1 MIARIVELSLIQRV
15 MVCILGFLLFFG
27 GLYAFHTLDIVAYP
41 DPSAPM
47 VELITQQ
54 PGWSAE
60 EVERQITVP
69 IEVALNGMPGLTDI
83 RSLSIFGLSDIK
95 IYFDFDSEIFRDRQE
110 VLNRLTSVPLPPGA
124 APSLSPWWA
133 IAEIYRYEL
142 TGAGETTLTDLK
154 TTQDWQVR
162 REFRRIP
169 GIIDVTTFGGTTK
182 EYHVDIDPGRLISYG
197 VNLSQVMSA
206 LTNSNANVGGS
217 YLTIGPQNYNIRGLG
232 LINGIADIEN
242 VMVAEKN
249 GTPIFIRTL
258 GTVAV
263 GSRVR
268 LGKVG
273 IDDRDDVVEG
283 VVLLQRGY
291 KALNVLEKVRGKVED
306 LNTGKLP
313 VGVKIKTFYD
323 RTALIHTTVETVTD
337 ILISG
342 MVLVFIILFVFLGH
356 LRAALI
362 VALTIPLSLLFTFSM
377 MVLIGQS
384 ANLISL
390 GSIDFGIIVDATLIM
405 VESIF
410 FHLAHGKTHGLTV
423 HQRIVRAARQV
434 GRPISYSTAIIVVA
448 FIPLF
453 TMTGVPGKI
462 FAPMSIT
469 YGFALVGALLMA
481 FTLAPVLC
489 SFFLRGTISEDDT
502 AIVRGVRRFYH
513 GILEWALDHRV
524 AVVGACFGLLALTFG
539 VLRSIGGEFMPAL
552 EEGNLW
558 VRATMPVDISFDQ
571 AAKLTS
577 EIRRMFR
584 ESPEVTT
591 VVSQLGRPD
600 DGTDP
605 TSFSNA
611 EFLANL
617 KPEKEWRS
625 RLTKDKLI
633 EEIEGKLKDIP
644 GVIFNFS
651 QVIQDNVEEAMSG
664 VKGENSI
671 KLFGPDLKTMEST
684 ATEIERVMQ
693 QIKGVKD
700 LGIFHLVG
708 QPNLLIQVDRE
719 ASARYG
725 LQVADVNAVVQA
737 AVGGQAVT
745 QVYEGER
752 LFDLVVRFLPE
763 FRQDVDAIGN
773 ILVSTP
779 DGARIPL
786 KQVASITTQTGAF
799 IIYRENNERYIP
811 IKFSVRDRDLQSTV
825 EEAQARL
832 AKEVHLPDRYHMEW
846 AGQYEQLKGEQK
858 RLAMVVPISLVIILF
873 LLYSAFDSIKNALL
887 VLSTVPFALLGGA
900 VSLAATHTNFSIS
913 AAVGVIS
920 TLGVAILGGVLLI
933 SRIEDFRLTGLT
945 LREAVRK
952 GADVQMRPILMATLG
967 AAIGLLPAA
976 LATGI
981 GSQAQKPLALVVVG
995 GMLTA
1000 AVLILVVLPV
1010 LYEIVHHRSANNGG
1024 EKEDDRAATTSL
1036 PVGDRPGDA
1045 DVGTGSDPAG

>member
-1 MIARIVELSLIQRV
+1 MIARLVEISLVQR
-15 MVCILGFLLFFG
+15 ILLCALGLALLFG
-27 GLYAFHTLDIVAYP
+27 GLYSFHLLDIIAYP
-41 DPSAPM
+41 DPSPPM
-47 VELITQQ
+47 VELITQN

-60 EVERQITVP
+60 EIERQITIP
-69 IEVALNGMPGLTDI
+69 MEVALTGMPGLTDI

-95 IYFDFDSEIFRDRQE
+95 VYFDFGTDIFRDRQE
-110 VLNRLTSVPLPPGA
+110 VLNRVASVEFPPGVQPA
-124 APSLSPWWA
+124 LSPWWA

-142 TGAGETTLTDLK
+142 TGEPGVSLTELK
-154 TTQDWQVR
+154 TVQDWEVR
-162 REFRRIP
+162 RAFRRIP
-169 GIIDVTTFGGTTK
+169 GVIDVTAFGGTTK

-197 VNLSQVMSA
+197 VNLSQAMTS
-206 LTNSNANVGGS
+206 LQNSNANVGGN
-217 YLTIGPQNYNIRGLG
+217 YLALGAQNYNVRGVG
-232 LINGIADIEN
+232 LINGIEDIEN
-242 VMVAEKN
+242 VMVAQKD
-249 GTPIFIRTL
+249 GTPIYVKTL
-258 GTVAV
+258 GNVNV
-263 GSRVR
+263 GSRIR

-291 KALNVLEKVRGKVED
+291 KAMPVLDKVREKVDE
-306 LNTGKLP
+306 LNTWKLP
-313 VGVKIKTFYD
+313 SGIKIRTFYD
-323 RTALIHTTVETVTD
+323 RTSLINTTVETVTD
-337 ILISG
+337 ILLSG
-342 MVLVFIILFVFLGH
+342 MVLVFVLLYVFLGNF
-356 LRAALI
+356 RAAGI
-362 VALTIPLSLLFTFSM
+362 VALTIPLSLLFTFAM

-390 GSIDFGIIVDATLIM
+390 GAIDFGIIVDATLIM

-410 FHLAHGKTHGLTV
+410 FHLAHAKTPGLTV
-423 HQRIVRAARQV
+423 HQQIVRAARQV
-434 GRPISYSTAIIVVA
+434 GQPIFYSTAIIVVA

-469 YGFALVGALLMA
+469 YGFALLGALLMA

-489 SFFLRGTISEDDT
+489 SFLLTGPISEDDT
-502 AIVRGVRRFYH
+502 FLVKPLRKMYQRT
-513 GILEWALDHRV
+513 LDWALDHRQVVV
-524 AVVGACFGLLALTFG
+524 ALAAALLMVALVALQF
-539 VLRSIGGEFMPAL
+539 LGGEFMPAL

-571 AAKLTS
+571 AARLATD
-577 EIRRMFR
+577 IRGMFR
-584 ESPEVTT
+584 QSPEVTT

-605 TSFSNA
+605 TSFFNA

-617 KPEKEWRS
+617 KPQAEWRRGVS
-625 RLTKDKLI
+625 KDDLVAEI
-633 EEIEGKLKDIP
+633 EERLKTIP

-671 KLFGPDLKTMEST
+671 KLFGADLKTMET
-684 ATEIERVMQ
+684 LAGQIEKQMH
-693 QIKGVKD
+693 QIHGVKD
-700 LGIFHLVG
+700 LGIFRLLG
-708 QPNLLIQVDRE
+708 QPNLLIKVDRQ

-725 LQVADVNAVVQA
+725 LQVSDVNAVVQA
-737 AVGGQAVT
+737 AIGGQAVT

-763 FRQDVDAIGN
+763 YRQDVEAISN

-786 KQVASITTQTGAF
+786 KQLATIATQTGAF

-811 IKFSVRDRDLQSTV
+811 IKFSVRDRDLESTV
-825 EEAQARL
+825 EEAQALL
-832 AKEVHLPDRYHMEW
+832 AKTITLPERYRMEW
-846 AGQYEQLKGEQK
+846 AGQYDQLKDEQK
-858 RLAMVVPISLVIILF
+858 RLAKIVPVSLLLILF
-873 LLYSAFDSIKNALL
+873 LLYITFDSLKNALL
-887 VLSTVPFALLGGA
+887 VLSAVPFALIGGVIA
-900 VSLAATHTNFSIS
+900 LVATHTNFSIS
-913 AAVGVIS
+913 AAVGIIS

-933 SRIEDFRLTGLT
+933 SRIEDGRQAGLN
-945 LREAVRK
+945 LREAIMQ
-952 GADVQMRPILMATLG
+952 AAAVQMRPILMATVG

-981 GSQAQKPLALVVVG
+981 GSQAQKPLARVVVG

-1000 AVLILVVLPV
+1000 AFLILVVLPV
-1010 LYEIVHHRSANNGG
+1010 LYELVHRRT
-1024 EKEDDRAATTSL
+1024 DRE
-1036 PVGDRPGDA
+1036 
-1045 DVGTGSDPAG
+1045 

>member
-1 MIARIVELSLIQRV
+1 MIARLVEISLVQR
-15 MVCILGFLLFFG
+15 MLLCAMGFALFFG
-27 GLYAFHTLDIVAYP
+27 GLYAFHLLDIIAYP
-41 DPSAPM
+41 DPSPPM
-47 VELITQQ
+47 VELITQN

-60 EVERQITVP
+60 EMERQITIP
-69 IEVALNGMPGLTDI
+69 IEVALTGMPGLTDI
-83 RSLSIFGLSDIK
+83 RSLSIFGLVDIK
-95 IYFDFDSEIFRDRQE
+95 IYFDFDTDIFRDRQE
-110 VLNRLTSVPLPPGA
+110 VLNRLASVELPAGVKA
-124 APSLSPWWA
+124 ELSPWWA

-142 TGAGETTLTDLK
+142 TGEPGVSLTDLK
-154 TTQDWQVR
+154 TIQDWQVR
-162 REFRRIP
+162 RSFRRIP
-169 GIIDVTTFGGTTK
+169 GVIDVTAFGGTTK
-182 EYHVDIDPGRLISYG
+182 EYHVDIDPGKLISYG
-197 VNLSQVMSA
+197 VSLNQVMTA
-206 LTNSNANVGGS
+206 LQNSNANVGGN
-217 YLTIGPQNYNIRGLG
+217 YLTLGAQNYNVRGLG
-232 LINGIADIEN
+232 LIDSIQDIEN
-242 VMVAEKN
+242 VMVAQKE
-249 GTPIFIRTL
+249 GTPIFVKTL
-258 GTVAV
+258 GQVKV
-263 GSRVR
+263 GNRVR

-291 KALNVLEKVRGKVED
+291 KALPVLDQVRSKVEE
-306 LNTGKLP
+306 LNRWILP
-313 VGVKIKTFYD
+313 PGVKVKTFYD

-342 MVLVFIILFVFLGH
+342 MVLVFILLYVFLGNF
-356 LRAALI
+356 RAAGI
-362 VALTIPLSLLFTFSM
+362 VALTIPLSLLFTFTM
-377 MVLIGQS
+377 MVVIGQS

-410 FHLAHGKTHGLTV
+410 LHLSHAKTPGLTV
-423 HQRIVRAARQV
+423 HQQIVRAARQV
-434 GRPISYSTAIIVVA
+434 GRPIFYSTAIIVVA

-489 SFFLRGTISEDDT
+489 SLLLTGPIKEEDTFVVRPLR
-502 AIVRGVRRFYH
+502 RLYH
-513 GILEWALDHRV
+513 RTLEWALDHRT
-524 AVVGACFGLLALTFG
+524 AVVMFAVLLLVVTLGALQFM
-539 VLRSIGGEFMPAL
+539 GGEFMPAL

-571 AAKLTS
+571 AARLTTD
-577 EIRRMFR
+577 IRAMFR
-584 ESPEVTT
+584 ESPEVLTI
-591 VVSQLGRPD
+591 VSQLGRPD

-605 TSFSNA
+605 TSFFNG

-617 KPEKEWRS
+617 KPHAEWRKG
-625 RLTKDKLI
+625 LTKEALI
-633 EEIEGKLKDIP
+633 EEIEERLRTIP

-671 KLFGPDLKTMEST
+671 KLFGTDLKVMEAT
-684 ATEIERVMQ
+684 ALDIEKEMSR
-693 QIKGVKD
+693 IRGVKD
-700 LGIFHLVG
+700 LGVFRLVG
-708 QPNLLIQVDRE
+708 QPNLLIQIDRE

-725 LQVADVNAVVQA
+725 LQVTDVNAVVQA

-752 LFDLVVRFLPE
+752 LFDLVIRFLPE
-763 FRQDVDAIGN
+763 YRQDVEAISN
-773 ILVSTP
+773 ILVSTA

-786 KQVASITTQTGAF
+786 KQLATITTQTGAF

-811 IKFSVRDRDLQSTV
+811 IKFSVRDRDLESTV
-825 EEAQARL
+825 EEAQAIL
-832 AKEVHLPDRYHMEW
+832 AKNIKLPERYRIEW
-846 AGQYEQLKGEQK
+846 AGQYDQLKDEQK
-858 RLAMVVPISLVIILF
+858 RLAMIVPISLIMILF
-873 LLYSAFDSIKNALL
+873 LLYSTFNSLKNALL
-887 VLSTVPFALLGGA
+887 VLSAVPFALIGGIIA
-900 VSLAATHTNFSIS
+900 LVATQTNFSIS

-933 SRIEDFRLTGLT
+933 TRIEDFRLAGLNI
-945 LREAVRK
+945 REAVVRA
-952 GADVQMRPILMATLG
+952 ADVQMRPILMATLG

-981 GSQAQKPLALVVVG
+981 GSQAQKPLARVVVG

-1000 AVLILVVLPV
+1000 AFLILVVLPV
-1010 LYEIVHHRSANNGG
+1010 LYEVVHRQPTKTN
-1024 EKEDDRAATTSL
+1024 E
-1036 PVGDRPGDA
+1036 
-1045 DVGTGSDPAG
+1045 

>member
-1 MIARIVELSLIQRV
+1 M
-15 MVCILGFLLFFG
+15 
-27 GLYAFHTLDIVAYP
+27 
-41 DPSAPM
+41 
-47 VELITQQ
+47 
-54 PGWSAE
+54 
-60 EVERQITVP
+60 
-69 IEVALNGMPGLTDI
+69 
-83 RSLSIFGLSDIK
+83 
-95 IYFDFDSEIFRDRQE
+95 
-110 VLNRLTSVPLPPGA
+110 
-124 APSLSPWWA
+124 
-133 IAEIYRYEL
+133 
-142 TGAGETTLTDLK
+142 
-154 TTQDWQVR
+154 DWQLR

-169 GIIDVTTFGGTTK
+169 GVIDVTAFGGTTK

-206 LTNSNANVGGS
+206 LTNSNANVGGN
-217 YLTIGPQNYNIRGLG
+217 YLTLGAQNYNIRGLG
-232 LINGIADIEN
+232 LITGIADIEN
-242 VMVAEKN
+242 VMVAEKG
-249 GTPIFIRTL
+249 GTPIFVKTL

-263 GSRVR
+263 GPRVR

-283 VVLLQRGY
+283 VILLQRGY
-291 KALNVLEKVRGKVED
+291 KALNVLEKVRDKVED
-306 LNTGKLP
+306 LNSEKLP
-313 VGVKIKTFYD
+313 AGVKIKTFYD

-337 ILISG
+337 ILITG
-342 MVLVFIILFVFLGH
+342 MILVFIILFVFLGH

-362 VALTIPLSLLFTFSM
+362 VALTIPIALLFTFSM
-377 MVLIGQS
+377 MVFIGQS

-390 GSIDFGIIVDATLIM
+390 GAIDFGIIVDSTLIM

-410 FHLAHGKTHGLTV
+410 FHLAHAKKATGLTV
-423 HQRIVRAARQV
+423 NQQIVRAARQV
-434 GRPISYSTAIIVVA
+434 GQPIFYSTAIIVVA

-462 FAPMSIT
+462 FSTMSIT

-481 FTLAPVLC
+481 CTLAPVLC
-489 SFFLRGTISEDDT
+489 SFLLRGTIREDDT
-502 AIVRGVRRFYH
+502 AIVGGIRRLYNDV
-513 GILEWALDHRV
+513 LDWALDHR
-524 AVVGACFGLLALTFG
+524 AVVVSTCVGLLAVTF
-539 VLRSIGGEFMPAL
+539 LALKSIGGEFMPAL

-571 AAKLTS
+571 AARLTS
-577 EIRRMFR
+577 ELRQMFR

-605 TSFSNA
+605 TSFFNA

-617 KPEKEWRS
+617 KPQKKWRPGLS
-625 RLTKDKLI
+625 KDGLI
-633 EEIEGKLKDIP
+633 EEINGRLKDIP

-671 KLFGPDLKTMEST
+671 KLFGTDLKIME
-684 ATEIERVMQ
+684 AKAAEVERVMQ
-693 QIKGVKD
+693 QIQGVKD
-700 LGIFHLVG
+700 LGIFRLMG

-725 LQVADVNAVVQA
+725 LQVSDVNTVVQA
-737 AVGGQAVT
+737 AIGGQAVT

-763 FRQDVDAIGN
+763 FRQDVEAIGN

-779 DGARIPL
+779 GGARIPL
-786 KQVASITTQTGAF
+786 KQEASITRQTGAF

-811 IKFSVRDRDLQSTV
+811 IKFSVRDRDLKSTV

-832 AKEVHLPDRYHMEW
+832 AKEVKLPDRYRMEW

-858 RLAMVVPISLVIILF
+858 RMAVVGPISLVIILF
-873 LLYSAFDSIKNALL
+873 LLYSAFGSIKNALL
-887 VLSTVPFALLGGA
+887 VLSTVPFALVGGA
-900 VSLAATHTNFSIS
+900 VSLAITHTNFSIS

-933 SRIEDFRLTGLT
+933 SRIEDFRRTGVT

-952 GADVQMRPILMATLG
+952 GADVQMRPILMATLC

-1000 AVLILVVLPV
+1000 AILILVVLPV
-1010 LYEIVHHRSANNGG
+1010 LYEIVHHR
-1024 EKEDDRAATTSL
+1024 RASN
-1036 PVGDRPGDA
+1036 GDRPDVA
-1045 DVGTGSDPAG
+1045 DVGDGSQNAG

>member
-1 MIARIVELSLIQRV
+1 MIARLVEISLVQR
-15 MVCILGFLLFFG
+15 ILLCALGLALLFG
-27 GLYAFHTLDIVAYP
+27 GLYSFHLLDIIAYP
-41 DPSAPM
+41 DPSPPM
-47 VELITQQ
+47 VELITQN

-60 EVERQITVP
+60 EIERQITIP
-69 IEVALNGMPGLTDI
+69 MEVALTGMPGLTDI

-95 IYFDFDSEIFRDRQE
+95 VYFDFGTDIFRDRQE
-110 VLNRLTSVPLPPGA
+110 VLNRVASVEFPPGVQPA
-124 APSLSPWWA
+124 LSPWWA

-142 TGAGETTLTDLK
+142 TGEPGVSLTELK
-154 TTQDWQVR
+154 TVQDWEVR
-162 REFRRIP
+162 RAFRRIP
-169 GIIDVTTFGGTTK
+169 GVIDVTAFGGTTK

-197 VNLSQVMSA
+197 VNLSQAMTS
-206 LTNSNANVGGS
+206 LQHSNANVGGN
-217 YLTIGPQNYNIRGLG
+217 YLALGAQNYNVRGVG
-232 LINGIADIEN
+232 LINGIEDIEN
-242 VMVAEKN
+242 VMVAQKD
-249 GTPIFIRTL
+249 GTPIYVKTL
-258 GTVAV
+258 GNVNV
-263 GSRVR
+263 GSRIR

-291 KALNVLEKVRGKVED
+291 KAMPVLDKVREKVDE
-306 LNTGKLP
+306 LNTWKLP
-313 VGVKIKTFYD
+313 SGIKIRTFYD
-323 RTALIHTTVETVTD
+323 RTSLINTTVETVTD
-337 ILISG
+337 ILLSG
-342 MVLVFIILFVFLGH
+342 MVLVFVLLYVFLGNF
-356 LRAALI
+356 RAAGI
-362 VALTIPLSLLFTFSM
+362 VALTIPLSLLFTFAM

-390 GSIDFGIIVDATLIM
+390 GAIDFGIIVDATLIM

-410 FHLAHGKTHGLTV
+410 FHLAHAKTPGLTV
-423 HQRIVRAARQV
+423 HQQIVRAARQV
-434 GRPISYSTAIIVVA
+434 GQPIFYSTAIIVVA

-469 YGFALVGALLMA
+469 YGFALLGALLMA

-489 SFFLRGTISEDDT
+489 SFLLTGPISEDDT
-502 AIVRGVRRFYH
+502 FLVKPLRKMYQRT
-513 GILEWALDHRV
+513 LDWALDHRQVVVVLAAALLMV
-524 AVVGACFGLLALTFG
+524 ALVALQF
-539 VLRSIGGEFMPAL
+539 LGGEFMPAL

-571 AAKLTS
+571 AARLATD
-577 EIRRMFR
+577 IRGMFR
-584 ESPEVTT
+584 QSPEVTT

-605 TSFSNA
+605 TSFFNA

-617 KPEKEWRS
+617 KSQAEWRRGLS
-625 RLTKDKLI
+625 KDDLVAEI
-633 EEIEGKLKDIP
+633 EERLKTIP

-671 KLFGPDLKTMEST
+671 KLFGADLKTMET
-684 ATEIERVMQ
+684 LAGQIEKQMH
-693 QIKGVKD
+693 QIHGVKD
-700 LGIFHLVG
+700 LGIFRLLG
-708 QPNLLIQVDRE
+708 QPNLLIKVDRQ

-725 LQVADVNAVVQA
+725 LQVSDVNAVVQA
-737 AVGGQAVT
+737 AIGGQAVT

-763 FRQDVDAIGN
+763 YRQDVEAISN

-786 KQVASITTQTGAF
+786 KQLATIATQTGAF

-811 IKFSVRDRDLQSTV
+811 IKFSVRDRDLESTV
-825 EEAQARL
+825 EEAQALL
-832 AKEVHLPDRYHMEW
+832 AKTITLPERYRMEW
-846 AGQYEQLKGEQK
+846 AGQYDQLKDEQK
-858 RLAMVVPISLVIILF
+858 RLAKIVPVSLLLILF
-873 LLYSAFDSIKNALL
+873 LLYITFDSLKNALL
-887 VLSTVPFALLGGA
+887 VLSAVPFALIGGVIA
-900 VSLAATHTNFSIS
+900 LVATHTNFSIS
-913 AAVGVIS
+913 AAVGIIS

-933 SRIEDFRLTGLT
+933 SRIEDGRQAGLN
-945 LREAVRK
+945 LREAIMQ
-952 GADVQMRPILMATLG
+952 AAAVQMRPILMATVG

-981 GSQAQKPLALVVVG
+981 GSQAQKPLARVVVG

-1000 AVLILVVLPV
+1000 AFLILVVLPV
-1010 LYEIVHHRSANNGG
+1010 LYELVHRRT
-1024 EKEDDRAATTSL
+1024 DRE
-1036 PVGDRPGDA
+1036 
-1045 DVGTGSDPAG
+1045 

>member
-1 MIARIVELSLIQRV
+1 MIARIVEISLVQRV
-15 MVCILGFLLFFG
+15 LLCALGFSLLFG
-27 GLYAFHTLDIVAYP
+27 GLYAFHLLDIVAYP
-41 DPSAPM
+41 DPSPPM
-47 VELITQQ
+47 VELITQN

-60 EVERQITVP
+60 EMERQITIP

-95 IYFDFDSEIFRDRQE
+95 VYFDFGTDIFRDRQE
-110 VLNRLTSVPLPPGA
+110 VLNRLASVDLPQDVRPE
-124 APSLSPWWA
+124 LSPWWA

-142 TGAGETTLTDLK
+142 TGEPGVSLTELK
-154 TTQDWQVR
+154 TIQDWEVR
-162 REFRRIP
+162 RGFRRVP
-169 GIIDVTTFGGTTK
+169 GVIDVTAFGGTTK
-182 EYHVDIDPGRLISYG
+182 EYHVDIDPGKLISYG
-197 VNLSQVMSA
+197 VSLSQVMTA
-206 LTNSNANVGGS
+206 LQNSNANVGGN
-217 YLTIGPQNYNIRGLG
+217 YLTLGAQNYNVRGLG
-232 LINGIADIEN
+232 LINRIEDIEN
-242 VMVAEKN
+242 VMVAQKD
-249 GTPIFIRTL
+249 GTPIFVKTL
-258 GTVAV
+258 GQVKE
-263 GSRVR
+263 GNRVR

-273 IDDRDDVVEG
+273 IDERDDVVEG
-283 VVLLQRGY
+283 VILLQRGY
-291 KALNVLEKVRGKVED
+291 KALPVLDNVRAK
-306 LNTGKLP
+306 LNEMNEWKLP
-313 VGVKIKTFYD
+313 PGVKIKTFYD

-342 MVLVFIILFVFLGH
+342 MVLVFVLLYVFLGN
-356 LRAALI
+356 LRAAGI

-410 FHLAHGKTHGLTV
+410 FHLAHAKTPGLTV
-423 HQRIVRAARQV
+423 HQQIVRAARQV
-434 GRPISYSTAIIVVA
+434 GQPIFYSTAIIVVA

-469 YGFALVGALLMA
+469 YGFALLGALLMA

-489 SFFLRGTISEDDT
+489 SFLLRGPIKEEDTIVVRPMRKVYH
-502 AIVRGVRRFYH
+502 AILG
-513 GILEWALDHRV
+513 WALNHRRL
-524 AVVGACFGLLALTFG
+524 VVLFAG
-539 VLRSIGGEFMPAL
+539 VLLIVTLMALQFMGGEFMPAL

-571 AAKLTS
+571 AAKLATD
-577 EIRRMFR
+577 IRGMFR
-584 ESPEVTT
+584 ESPEVLT

-605 TSFSNA
+605 TSFFNA

-617 KPEKEWRS
+617 KPQNEWRK
-625 RLTKDKLI
+625 RLSKDQLI
-633 EEIEGKLKDIP
+633 EEIEGRLQNIP

-671 KLFGPDLKTMEST
+671 KLFGTDLKTME
-684 ATEIERVMQ
+684 AKAVEIEREMS
-693 QIKGVKD
+693 QIRGVKD
-700 LGIFHLVG
+700 LGVFRLVG
-708 QPNLLIQVDRE
+708 QPNLLIQIDRE

-725 LQVADVNAVVQA
+725 LQVSDVNAVVQA

-745 QVYEGER
+745 KVYEGER
-752 LFDLVVRFLPE
+752 LFDLVIRFLPE
-763 FRQDVDAIGN
+763 YRQDVEAISN

-786 KQVASITTQTGAF
+786 KQVATITTQTGAF

-811 IKFSVRDRDLQSTV
+811 IKFSVRDRDLESTV
-825 EEAQARL
+825 EEAQSIL
-832 AKEVHLPDRYHMEW
+832 GKKVNLPERYRMEW
-846 AGQYEQLKGEQK
+846 AGQYDQLKDEQK
-858 RLAMVVPISLVIILF
+858 RLAKIVPLSLLLIVF
-873 LLYSAFDSIKNALL
+873 LLYTTFNSMKNALL
-887 VLSTVPFALLGGA
+887 VLSTVPFALIGGIIA
-900 VSLAATHTNFSIS
+900 LVATHTNFSIS

-933 SRIEDFRLTGLT
+933 SRIEDFRQTGLSI
-945 LREAVRK
+945 RESVIKA
-952 GADVQMRPILMATLG
+952 ADVQMRPILMATLG

-981 GSQAQKPLALVVVG
+981 GSQAQQPLARVVVG

-1010 LYEIVHHRSANNGG
+1010 LYEMVHG
-1024 EKEDDRAATTSL
+1024 
-1036 PVGDRPGDA
+1036 RPRND
-1045 DVGTGSDPAG
+1045 

>member
-1 MIARIVELSLIQRV
+1 MITRIVEISLVQRF
-15 MVCILGFLLFFG
+15 MLCALGLAMLVG
-27 GLYAFHTLDIVAYP
+27 GLYAFQLLDIVAYP
-41 DPSAPM
+41 DPSPPM
-47 VELITQQ
+47 VELITQY

-60 EVERQITVP
+60 EIERQITIP
-69 IEVALNGMPGLTDI
+69 IEVALTGIPGLTDV

-95 IYFDFDSEIFRDRQE
+95 IYFDFGTEYFFDRQE
-110 VLNRLTSVPLPPGA
+110 VVNRLAMVTLPQGTQPT
-124 APSLSPWWA
+124 LSPWWA

-142 TGAGETTLTDLK
+142 TGEPGTSLTELK
-154 TTQDWQVR
+154 TIQDWQAR
-162 REFRRIP
+162 REFKRVP
-169 GIIDVTTFGGTTK
+169 GVIDVTTFGGKTK
-182 EYHVDIDPGRLISYG
+182 EYHVDVDPGKLISYG
-197 VNLSQVMSA
+197 VSLSQVITA
-206 LTNSNANVGGS
+206 LSNSNANVGGN
-217 YLTIGPQNYNIRGLG
+217 YLTIGAQSYNIRGLG
-232 LINGIADIEN
+232 LINGLADIEN
-242 VMVAEKN
+242 VMVVEKD
-249 GTPIFIRTL
+249 GTPIYVKTL
-258 GTVAV
+258 ATVAV
-263 GSRVR
+263 DSRVR

-291 KALNVLEKVRGKVED
+291 KALPVLDKVREKVAE
-306 LNTGKLP
+306 LNEWKLP
-313 VGVKIKTFYD
+313 AGIKVKTFYD

-342 MVLVFIILFVFLGH
+342 MILVFVILFLFLGH

-362 VALTIPLSLLFTFSM
+362 VALTIPLSLLFTFTM

-390 GSIDFGIIVDATLIM
+390 GAIDFGIIVDATLIM

-410 FHLAHGKTHGLTV
+410 FHLAHGKTQVLTV
-423 HQRIVRAARQV
+423 HQHIVRAARDV
-434 GRPISYSTAIIVVA
+434 GRPIFYSTAIIVVA

-469 YGFALVGALLMA
+469 YGFALLGALLMA

-489 SFFLRGTISEDDT
+489 SFLLRGSISEADT
-502 AIVRGVRRFYH
+502 TVVRVVRHRYMET
-513 GILEWALDHRV
+513 LKWALDHRATVV
-524 AVVGACFGLLALTFG
+524 AFAAGLLIVTFVALQFM
-539 VLRSIGGEFMPAL
+539 GGEFMPAL

-571 AAKLTS
+571 ADRLTG
-577 EIRRMFR
+577 EIRRLFK
-584 ESPEVTT
+584 ESPEVSTI
-591 VVSQLGRPD
+591 VSQLGRPD

-605 TSFSNA
+605 TSFFNG

-617 KPEKEWRS
+617 KPQSEWRAGLS
-625 RLTKDKLI
+625 KEDLI
-633 EEIEGKLKDIP
+633 EEIEGRLKRIP

-671 KLFGPDLKTMEST
+671 KLFGTDLKTMEGK
-684 ATEIERVMQ
+684 AVEIEAAMRD
-693 QIKGVKD
+693 IHGVKD
-700 LGIFHLVG
+700 LGVFRLVG
-708 QPNLLIQVDRE
+708 QPNLLIHVDRE

-725 LQVADVNAVVQA
+725 LQVSDVNAVVQA
-737 AVGGQAVT
+737 AIGGQAVT
-745 QVYEGER
+745 QVFEGER
-752 LFDLVVRFLPE
+752 LFDLVVRFLPAY
-763 FRQDVDAIGN
+763 RQDVEAISN

-779 DGARIPL
+779 TGARIPL
-786 KQVASITTQTGAF
+786 KQVADITTQTGAF

-825 EEAQARL
+825 EEAQAKL
-832 AKEVHLPDRYHMEW
+832 ASQVRLPDRYRMEW
-846 AGQYEQLKGEQK
+846 AGQYDQLKDEQQ
-858 RLAMVVPISLVIILF
+858 RLAKVVPISLMIILL
-873 LLYSAFDSIKNALL
+873 LLYTTFDSLKNALL
-887 VLSTVPFALLGGA
+887 VLATVPFALVGG
-900 VSLAATHTNFSIS
+900 VLSLVATQTHFSIS

-933 SRIEDFRLTGLT
+933 SRIEEFRRTGLG
-945 LREAVRK
+945 LRQAVLR

-976 LATGI
+976 MATGI
-981 GSQAQKPLALVVVG
+981 GSQAQKPLARVVVG

-1000 AVLILVVLPV
+1000 AFLILVVLPV
-1010 LYEIVHHRSANNGG
+1010 LYEIVHR
-1024 EKEDDRAATTSL
+1024 R
-1036 PVGDRPGDA
+1036 DA
-1045 DVGTGSDPAG
+1045 DDERAQ

>member
-1 MIARIVELSLIQRV
+1 MIARLVEISLVQR
-15 MVCILGFLLFFG
+15 ILLCALGLALLFG
-27 GLYAFHTLDIVAYP
+27 GLYSFHLLDIIAYP
-41 DPSAPM
+41 DPSPPM
-47 VELITQQ
+47 VELITQN

-60 EVERQITVP
+60 EIERQITIP
-69 IEVALNGMPGLTDI
+69 MEVALTGMPGLTDI

-95 IYFDFDSEIFRDRQE
+95 VYFDFGTDIFRDRQE
-110 VLNRLTSVPLPPGA
+110 VLNRVASVEFPPGVQPA
-124 APSLSPWWA
+124 LSPWWA

-142 TGAGETTLTDLK
+142 TGEPGVSLTELK
-154 TTQDWQVR
+154 TVQDWEVR
-162 REFRRIP
+162 RGFRRIP
-169 GIIDVTTFGGTTK
+169 GVIDVTAFGGTTK

-197 VNLSQVMSA
+197 VNLSQAMTS
-206 LTNSNANVGGS
+206 LQHSNANVGGN
-217 YLTIGPQNYNIRGLG
+217 YLALGAQNYNVRGVG
-232 LINGIADIEN
+232 LINGIEDIEN
-242 VMVAEKN
+242 VMVAQKD
-249 GTPIFIRTL
+249 GTPIYVKTL
-258 GTVAV
+258 GNVNV
-263 GSRVR
+263 GSRIR

-291 KALNVLEKVRGKVED
+291 KAMPVLDKVREKVDE
-306 LNTGKLP
+306 LNTWKLP
-313 VGVKIKTFYD
+313 SGIKIRTFYD
-323 RTALIHTTVETVTD
+323 RTSLINTTVETVTD
-337 ILISG
+337 ILLSG
-342 MVLVFIILFVFLGH
+342 MVLVFVLLYVFLGNF
-356 LRAALI
+356 RAAGI
-362 VALTIPLSLLFTFSM
+362 VALTIPLSLLFTFAM

-390 GSIDFGIIVDATLIM
+390 GAIDFGIIVDATLIM

-410 FHLAHGKTHGLTV
+410 FHLAHAKTPGLTV
-423 HQRIVRAARQV
+423 HQQIVRAARQV
-434 GRPISYSTAIIVVA
+434 GQPIFYSTAIIVVA

-469 YGFALVGALLMA
+469 YGFALLGALLMA

-489 SFFLRGTISEDDT
+489 SFLLTGPISEDDT
-502 AIVRGVRRFYH
+502 FLVKPLRKMYQRT
-513 GILEWALDHRV
+513 LDWALDHRQV
-524 AVVGACFGLLALTFG
+524 VVALAVVLLMVALVALQF
-539 VLRSIGGEFMPAL
+539 LGGEFMPAL

-571 AAKLTS
+571 AARLATD
-577 EIRRMFR
+577 IRGMFR
-584 ESPEVTT
+584 QSPEVTT

-605 TSFSNA
+605 TSFFNA

-617 KPEKEWRS
+617 KPQAEWRRGVS
-625 RLTKDKLI
+625 KDDLVAEI
-633 EEIEGKLKDIP
+633 EERLKTIP

-671 KLFGPDLKTMEST
+671 KLFGADLKTMET
-684 ATEIERVMQ
+684 LAGQIEKQMH
-693 QIKGVKD
+693 QIHGVKD
-700 LGIFHLVG
+700 LGIFRLLG
-708 QPNLLIQVDRE
+708 QPNLLIKVDRQ

-725 LQVADVNAVVQA
+725 LQVSDVNAVVQA
-737 AVGGQAVT
+737 AIGGQAVT

-763 FRQDVDAIGN
+763 YRQDVEAISN

-786 KQVASITTQTGAF
+786 KQLATIATQTGAF

-811 IKFSVRDRDLQSTV
+811 IKFSVRDRDLESTV
-825 EEAQARL
+825 EEAQALL
-832 AKEVHLPDRYHMEW
+832 AKTITLPERYRMEW
-846 AGQYEQLKGEQK
+846 AGQYDQLKDEQK
-858 RLAMVVPISLVIILF
+858 RLAKIVPVSLLLILF
-873 LLYSAFDSIKNALL
+873 LLYITFDSLKNALL
-887 VLSTVPFALLGGA
+887 VLSAVPFALIGGVIA
-900 VSLAATHTNFSIS
+900 LVATHTNFSIS
-913 AAVGVIS
+913 AAVGIIS

-933 SRIEDFRLTGLT
+933 SRIEDGRQAGLN
-945 LREAVRK
+945 LREAIMQ
-952 GADVQMRPILMATLG
+952 AAAVQMRPILMATVG

-981 GSQAQKPLALVVVG
+981 GSQAQKPLARVVVG

-1000 AVLILVVLPV
+1000 AFLILVVLPV
-1010 LYEIVHHRSANNGG
+1010 LYELVHRRT
-1024 EKEDDRAATTSL
+1024 DRE
-1036 PVGDRPGDA
+1036 
-1045 DVGTGSDPAG
+1045 

>member
-27 GLYAFHTLDIVAYP
+27 GLYAFHILDVVAYP
-41 DPSAPM
+41 DPSPPM
-47 VELITQQ
+47 IEVITQK

-60 EVERQITVP
+60 EVERQITIP
-69 IEVALNGMPGLTDI
+69 IELALNGMPGLTDV
-83 RSLSIFGLSDIK
+83 RSISIFGLSDIK
-95 IYFDFDSEIFRDRQE
+95 VYFDFGTEIFRDRQE
-110 VLNRLTSVPLPPGA
+110 VLNRLTSVQLPPGTT
-124 APSLSPWWA
+124 PSLSPWWA

-142 TGAGETTLTDLK
+142 TGTGQTTLTDLK
-154 TTQDWQVR
+154 TIQDWQVR

-169 GIIDVTTFGGTTK
+169 GVIDVTAFGGTTK

-206 LTNSNANVGGS
+206 LANSNANVGGS

-258 GTVAV
+258 GTVTV
-263 GSRVR
+263 GSRIR

-291 KALNVLEKVRGKVED
+291 KAVNVLEKVRGKVED
-306 LNTGKLP
+306 LNAWKLP
-313 VGVKIKTFYD
+313 TGVKVRPFYD

-337 ILISG
+337 ILIGG
-342 MVLVFIILFVFLGH
+342 MVLVFIILFLFLGH

-377 MVLIGQS
+377 MVLIGES

-410 FHLAHGKTHGLTV
+410 VHLSHGMTHGLTV
-423 HQRIVRAARQV
+423 EQRIVRAARQV
-434 GRPISYSTAIIVVA
+434 GRPIFFSTLMIVVA
-448 FIPLF
+448 LIPLF

-469 YGFALVGALLMA
+469 YGFALIGALLMA

-489 SFFLRGTISEDDT
+489 SFLLRGSIKEEDT
-502 AIVRGVRRFYH
+502 
-513 GILEWALDHRV
+513 
-524 AVVGACFGLLALTFG
+524 AVVGMIRRVYGVVLRWSLGHHAVVVVAAGLLLVVTLVDLQF
-539 VLRSIGGEFMPAL
+539 LGGEFIPAL
-552 EEGNLW
+552 EEGNIW
-558 VRATMPVDISFDQ
+558 VRATMPVDISFDE
-571 AAKLTS
+571 AARLTTD
-577 EIRRMFR
+577 IRKMFR
-584 ESPEVTT
+584 QSPEVTT

-605 TSFSNA
+605 ASFSNV

-617 KPEKEWRS
+617 KPEKEWRPKLS
-625 RLTKDKLI
+625 KDRLI
-633 EEIEGKLKDIP
+633 GEIEGRLKDIP

-671 KLFGPDLKTMEST
+671 KLFGPDLKTMESL
-684 ATEIERVMQ
+684 ATEIEHVMQ
-693 QIKGVKD
+693 QIQGVKD
-700 LGIFHLVG
+700 LGIFRLTG
-708 QPNLLIQVDRE
+708 EPNLLIQVDRE
-719 ASARYG
+719 AIARYG
-725 LQVADVNAVVQA
+725 LQVTDVNAVVQA

-773 ILVSTP
+773 IFVSTP
-779 DGARIPL
+779 EGARIPL
-786 KQVASITTQTGAF
+786 KQVASITMQTGAF
-799 IIYRENNERYIP
+799 SIYRENNQRYIP
-811 IKFSVRDRDLQSTV
+811 IKFSVRDRDLESTV
-825 EEAQARL
+825 LEAQRRIAT
-832 AKEVHLPDRYHMEW
+832 AVTIPERYRMEW
-846 AGQYEQLKGEQK
+846 AGEYDQLRDEQE
-858 RLAMVVPISLVIILF
+858 RLSKIIPVSLVIILL
-873 LLYSAFDSIKNALL
+873 LLYMAFNSITNALL
-887 VLSTVPFALLGGA
+887 VLVAVPFALVGG
-900 VSLAATHTNFSIS
+900 VLALVLTGTHFSIS

-920 TLGVAILGGVLLI
+920 TLGVATQGGVLLI
-933 SRIEDFRLTGLT
+933 SLIEEYRRDGMPLT
-945 LREAVRK
+945 EAIIK
-952 GADVQMRPILMATLG
+952 GADVRMRPILMTTLG

-976 LATGI
+976 LATGM
-981 GSQAQKPLALVVVG
+981 GSQAQQPLARVVVG
-995 GMLTA
+995 GMLTV

-1010 LYEIVHHRSANNGG
+1010 LYDIVHRWSARSKREERG
-1024 EKEDDRAATTSL
+1024 ER
-1036 PVGDRPGDA
+1036 G
-1045 DVGTGSDPAG
+1045 

>member
-1 MIARIVELSLIQRV
+1 
-15 MVCILGFLLFFG
+15 
-27 GLYAFHTLDIVAYP
+27 
-41 DPSAPM
+41 
-47 VELITQQ
+47 
-54 PGWSAE
+54 
-60 EVERQITVP
+60 
-69 IEVALNGMPGLTDI
+69 MPGLADV

-95 IYFDFDSEIFRDRQE
+95 IYFDFDTEIFRDRQE
-110 VLNRLTSVPLPPGA
+110 VLNRLGSVQLPAGTTPA
-124 APSLSPWWA
+124 LSPWWA

-142 TGAGETTLTDLK
+142 TGTAETTLTDLK
-154 TTQDWQVR
+154 TIQDWQAR

-169 GIIDVTTFGGTTK
+169 GVIDVTAFGGTTK
-182 EYHVDIDPGRLISYG
+182 EYHVDIDPGRLVSYG

-206 LTNSNANVGGS
+206 LANSNANVGGS

-249 GTPIFIRTL
+249 GTPIFVRTL
-258 GTVAV
+258 GTVTV

-291 KALNVLEKVRGKVED
+291 KAFNVLEKVRGKVED
-306 LNTGKLP
+306 LNAWKLP
-313 VGVKIKTFYD
+313 TGVKVKTFYD
-323 RTALIHTTVETVTD
+323 RTALIHTTVETVLD

-342 MVLVFIILFVFLGH
+342 VVLVFIILFVFLGNF
-356 LRAALI
+356 LAALI

-377 MVLIGQS
+377 MVLMGES

-410 FHLAHGKTHGLTV
+410 FHLGHGKMQGLTSN
-423 HQRIVRAARQV
+423 QQIVRAARQV
-434 GRPISYSTAIIVVA
+434 GRPIFYSTAIIVVA

-469 YGFALVGALLMA
+469 YGLALVGALLMA

-489 SFFLRGTISEDDT
+489 SFFLRGAVRENDT
-502 AIVRGVRRFYH
+502 TIVRGIRHLYNE
-513 GILEWALDHRV
+513 ILEWALDHR
-524 AVVGACFGLLALTFG
+524 AGVVGTCLLLLVLTFG
-539 VLRSIGGEFMPAL
+539 VLGSIGGEFMPAL

-571 AAKLTS
+571 AARLTGD
-577 EIRRMFR
+577 IRQLFR

-605 TSFSNA
+605 TSFFNA

-617 KPEKEWRS
+617 KPEKEWRPK
-625 RLTKDKLI
+625 LKKDALI
-633 EEIEGKLKDIP
+633 KEIEGRLKDIP
-644 GVIFNFS
+644 GVVFNFS

-671 KLFGPDLKTMEST
+671 KLFGPDLKTMESM
-684 ATEIERVMQ
+684 ANEIEHVMQ
-693 QIKGVKD
+693 QINGVKD
-700 LGIFHLVG
+700 LGIFRLVG

-719 ASARYG
+719 AIARYG
-725 LQVADVNAVVQA
+725 LQVTDVNAVVQA
-737 AVGGQAVT
+737 AIGGQAVT

-752 LFDLVVRFLPE
+752 LFDLTVRFLPE

-786 KQVASITTQTGAF
+786 KQLASITTQTGAF

-825 EEAQARL
+825 DEAQTRL
-832 AKEVHLPDRYHMEW
+832 AKEVRLPDQYRMEW
-846 AGQYEQLKGEQK
+846 AGQYDQLKDEQK
-858 RLAMVVPISLVIILF
+858 RLAIVVPISLVIILL
-873 LLYSAFDSIKNALL
+873 LLYSAFDSIKNAIL

-900 VSLAATHTNFSIS
+900 ISLAATHTNFSIS
-913 AAVGVIS
+913 AAVGIIS

-933 SRIEDFRLTGLT
+933 SRIEDFRRSGLA
-945 LREAVRK
+945 LRAAVFK
-952 GADVQMRPILMATLG
+952 GAHGQMRPILMATLG

-995 GMLTA
+995 GMLTSA
-1000 AVLILVVLPV
+1000 ILILIVLPV
-1010 LYEIVHHRSANNGG
+1010 LYEIVHHRSVDNN
-1024 EKEDDRAATTSL
+1024 EEERK
-1036 PVGDRPGDA
+1036 
-1045 DVGTGSDPAG
+1045 

>member
-15 MVCILGFLLFFG
+15 LVCILGFFLLFG

-41 DPSAPM
+41 DPSPPM
-47 VELITQQ
+47 VELITQY

-60 EVERQITVP
+60 EIERQLTIP

-95 IYFDFDSEIFRDRQE
+95 IYFDFDTEIFRDRQE
-110 VLNRLTSVPLPPGA
+110 VLNRLGSVRLPPGA
-124 APSLSPWWA
+124 SPSLSPWWA

-154 TTQDWQVR
+154 TIQDWQLR

-169 GIIDVTTFGGTTK
+169 GVIDVTAFGGTTK

-206 LTNSNANVGGS
+206 LTNSNANVGGN

-232 LINGIADIEN
+232 LIDEIADIEN
-242 VMVAEKN
+242 VVVAEKD
-249 GTPIFIRTL
+249 GTPIFIKTL
-258 GTVAV
+258 GKVVV

-273 IDDRDDVVEG
+273 IDERDDVVEG

-291 KALNVLEKVRGKVED
+291 KALDVLEKVRGKVEE
-306 LNTGKLP
+306 LNTLKLP
-313 VGVKIKTFYD
+313 AGVKVKTFYD
-323 RTALIHTTVETVTD
+323 RTALIHTTVETITN

-342 MVLVFIILFVFLGH
+342 MVLVFVILFVFLGH

-390 GSIDFGIIVDATLIM
+390 GAIDFGIIVDATLIM

-410 FHLAHGKTHGLTV
+410 FHLAHEKKTHSVTF
-423 HQRIVRAARQV
+423 HQQIVRAARQV
-434 GRPISYSTAIIVVA
+434 GQPIFYSTTIVVVA

-481 FTLAPVLC
+481 FTLAPALC
-489 SFFLRGTISEDDT
+489 SFLLRGTIREDDT
-502 AIVRGVRRFYH
+502 AIVRGIRHLYNNV
-513 GILEWALDHRV
+513 LAWALDHR
-524 AVVGACFGLLALTFG
+524 AVVVSVCVGLLAMTF
-539 VLRSIGGEFMPAL
+539 VALKSIGGEFMPAL

-571 AAKLTS
+571 AARLTS
-577 EIRRMFR
+577 DIRRIFR
-584 ESPEVTT
+584 ESPEVTN

-605 TSFSNA
+605 TSFFNA

-617 KPEKEWRS
+617 KPQKEWRHE
-625 RLTKDKLI
+625 LNKDTLI
-633 EEIEGKLKDIP
+633 EEIDGRLKDIP
-644 GVIFNFS
+644 GIVFNFS

-664 VKGENSI
+664 VKGENSV
-671 KLFGPDLKTMEST
+671 KLFGPDLKTME
-684 ATEIERVMQ
+684 AKAAEIERVMQ
-693 QIKGVKD
+693 QVKGVKD
-700 LGIFHLVG
+700 LGIFRLLG
-708 QPNLLIQVDRE
+708 QPNLLIRVDRE
-719 ASARYG
+719 SSARYG
-725 LQVADVNAVVQA
+725 LHVADVNAVVQA
-737 AVGGQAVT
+737 AVGGQVVT
-745 QVYEGER
+745 QVYEEER

-779 DGARIPL
+779 DGTRIPL

-811 IKFSVRDRDLQSTV
+811 IKFSVRNRDLQSTV
-825 EEAQARL
+825 EEAQVRL
-832 AKEVHLPDRYHMEW
+832 AKEVSLPERYRMEW
-846 AGQYEQLKGEQK
+846 AGQYDQLKEEQK
-858 RLAMVVPISLVIILF
+858 RLLVVVPISLVIILF
-873 LLYSAFDSIKNALL
+873 LLYNAFDSIKNALL
-887 VLSTVPFALLGGA
+887 VLSTVPFALVGGA
-900 VSLAATHTNFSIS
+900 ISLVITHTNFSIS

-933 SRIEDFRLTGLT
+933 SRIEDFRRTGLT
-945 LREAVRK
+945 IREAVRK

-967 AAIGLLPAA
+967 AAIGFLPAA

-1010 LYEIVHHRSANNGG
+1010 LYEIIHRRDASQSHGG
-1024 EKEDDRAATTSL
+1024 EKE
-1036 PVGDRPGDA
+1036 
-1045 DVGTGSDPAG
+1045 

>member
-60 EVERQITVP
+60 EIERQITIP

-110 VLNRLTSVPLPPGA
+110 VLNRLTSVQLPPGA

-154 TTQDWQVR
+154 TIQDWQVR

-169 GIIDVTTFGGTTK
+169 GVIDVTAFGGTTK

-197 VNLSQVMSA
+197 VSLSQVMSA

-232 LINGIADIEN
+232 LIDEIADIEN
-242 VMVAEKN
+242 VMVAAKD
-249 GTPIFIRTL
+249 GTPIFIKTL
-258 GTVAV
+258 GKVAV
-263 GSRVR
+263 GPRVR

-273 IDDRDDVVEG
+273 IDERDDVVEG
-283 VVLLQRGY
+283 VVLLQRGA
-291 KALNVLEKVRGKVED
+291 KALNVLEKVREKVED
-306 LNTGKLP
+306 LNARKLP

-410 FHLAHGKTHGLTV
+410 FHLAHDKKTQGLTV
-423 HQRIVRAARQV
+423 HHQIVRAARQV
-434 GRPISYSTAIIVVA
+434 GQPIFYSTAIIVVA

-489 SFFLRGTISEDDT
+489 SFLLRGTISEDDT
-502 AIVRGVRRFYH
+502 AIVRGIRRLYN
-513 GILEWALDHRV
+513 GILGWALDHRV
-524 AVVGACFGLLALTFG
+524 VVVGACFGLLALTFG
-539 VLRSIGGEFMPAL
+539 ALRVIGGEFMPAL

-558 VRATMPVDISFDQ
+558 VRATMPVDISFEQ

-577 EIRRMFR
+577 EIRGLFR

-605 TSFSNA
+605 TSFFNA

-617 KPEKEWRS
+617 KPAREWRPG
-625 RLTKDKLI
+625 LNKAALI
-633 EEIEGKLKDIP
+633 EEIDGRLKDIP
-644 GVIFNFS
+644 GIIFNFS

-671 KLFGPDLKTMEST
+671 KLFGADLKTMET
-684 ATEIERVMQ
+684 IATEIERVMQ
-693 QIKGVKD
+693 QVKGVKD
-700 LGIFHLVG
+700 LGVFRLVG

-832 AKEVHLPDRYHMEW
+832 AKEVSLPERYRMEW
-846 AGQYEQLKGEQK
+846 AGQYEQLKAEQK
-858 RLAMVVPISLVIILF
+858 RMAVVVPISLVIILF
-873 LLYSAFDSIKNALL
+873 LLYSAFNSIKNALL
-887 VLSTVPFALLGGA
+887 VLSTVPFALVGGA
-900 VSLAATHTNFSIS
+900 VSLAVTHTSFSIS

-933 SRIEDFRLTGLT
+933 SRIEDFRRTGLT

-1010 LYEIVHHRSANNGG
+1010 LYEIVHHRSANIG
-1024 EKEDDRAATTSL
+1024 EGERE
-1036 PVGDRPGDA
+1036 
-1045 DVGTGSDPAG
+1045 

>member
-1 MIARIVELSLIQRV
+1 MIARLVEISLVQR
-15 MVCILGFLLFFG
+15 ILLCALGLALLFG
-27 GLYAFHTLDIVAYP
+27 GLYSFHLLDIIAYP
-41 DPSAPM
+41 DPSPPM
-47 VELITQQ
+47 VELITQN

-60 EVERQITVP
+60 EIERQITIP
-69 IEVALNGMPGLTDI
+69 MEVALTGMPGLTDI

-95 IYFDFDSEIFRDRQE
+95 VYFDFGTDIFRDRQE
-110 VLNRLTSVPLPPGA
+110 VLNRVASVEFPPGVQPA
-124 APSLSPWWA
+124 LSPWWA

-142 TGAGETTLTDLK
+142 TGEPGVSLTELK
-154 TTQDWQVR
+154 TVQDWEVR
-162 REFRRIP
+162 RAFRRIP
-169 GIIDVTTFGGTTK
+169 GVIDVTAFGGTTK

-197 VNLSQVMSA
+197 VNLSQAMTS
-206 LTNSNANVGGS
+206 LQHSNANVGGN
-217 YLTIGPQNYNIRGLG
+217 YLALGAQNYNVRGVG
-232 LINGIADIEN
+232 LINGIEDIEN
-242 VMVAEKN
+242 VMVAQKD
-249 GTPIFIRTL
+249 GTPIYVKTL
-258 GTVAV
+258 GNVNV
-263 GSRVR
+263 GSRIR

-291 KALNVLEKVRGKVED
+291 KAMPVLDKVREKVDE
-306 LNTGKLP
+306 LNTWKLP
-313 VGVKIKTFYD
+313 SGIKIRTFYD
-323 RTALIHTTVETVTD
+323 RTSLINTTVETVTD
-337 ILISG
+337 ILLSG
-342 MVLVFIILFVFLGH
+342 MVLVFVLLYVFLGNF
-356 LRAALI
+356 RAAGI
-362 VALTIPLSLLFTFSM
+362 VALTIPLSLLFTFAM

-390 GSIDFGIIVDATLIM
+390 GAIDFGIIVDATLIM

-410 FHLAHGKTHGLTV
+410 FHLAHAKTPGLTV
-423 HQRIVRAARQV
+423 HQQIVRAARQV
-434 GRPISYSTAIIVVA
+434 GQPIFYSTAIIVVA

-469 YGFALVGALLMA
+469 YGFALLGALLMA

-489 SFFLRGTISEDDT
+489 SFLLTGPISEDDT
-502 AIVRGVRRFYH
+502 FLVKPLRKMYQRT
-513 GILEWALDHRV
+513 LDWALDHRQVVVVLAAALLMV
-524 AVVGACFGLLALTFG
+524 ALVALQF
-539 VLRSIGGEFMPAL
+539 LGGEFMPAL

-571 AAKLTS
+571 AARLATD
-577 EIRRMFR
+577 IRGMFR
-584 ESPEVTT
+584 QSPEVTT

-605 TSFSNA
+605 TSFFNA

-617 KPEKEWRS
+617 KSQAEWRRGLS
-625 RLTKDKLI
+625 KDDLVAEI
-633 EEIEGKLKDIP
+633 EERLKTIP

-671 KLFGPDLKTMEST
+671 KLFGADLKTMET
-684 ATEIERVMQ
+684 LAGQIEKQMH
-693 QIKGVKD
+693 QIRGVKD
-700 LGIFHLVG
+700 LGIFRLLG
-708 QPNLLIQVDRE
+708 QPNLLIKVDRQ

-725 LQVADVNAVVQA
+725 LQVSDVNAVVQA
-737 AVGGQAVT
+737 AIGGQAVT

-763 FRQDVDAIGN
+763 YRQDVEAISN

-786 KQVASITTQTGAF
+786 KQLATIATQTGAF

-811 IKFSVRDRDLQSTV
+811 IKFSVRDRDLESTV
-825 EEAQARL
+825 EEAQALL
-832 AKEVHLPDRYHMEW
+832 AKTITLPERYRMEW
-846 AGQYEQLKGEQK
+846 AGQYDQLKDEQK
-858 RLAMVVPISLVIILF
+858 RLAKIVPVSLLLILF
-873 LLYSAFDSIKNALL
+873 LLYITFDSLKNALL
-887 VLSTVPFALLGGA
+887 VLSAVPFALIGGVIA
-900 VSLAATHTNFSIS
+900 LVATHTNFSIS
-913 AAVGVIS
+913 AAVGIIS

-933 SRIEDFRLTGLT
+933 SRIEDGRQAGLN
-945 LREAVRK
+945 LREAIMQ
-952 GADVQMRPILMATLG
+952 AAAVQMRPILMATVG

-981 GSQAQKPLALVVVG
+981 GSQAQKPLARVVVG

-1000 AVLILVVLPV
+1000 AFLILVVLPV
-1010 LYEIVHHRSANNGG
+1010 LYELVHRRT
-1024 EKEDDRAATTSL
+1024 DRE
-1036 PVGDRPGDA
+1036 
-1045 DVGTGSDPAG
+1045 

>member
-1 MIARIVELSLIQRV
+1 MIARIVELSLVQRV
-15 MVCILGFLLFFG
+15 MVCVLGFFLLFG
-27 GLYAFHTLDIVAYP
+27 GLYAFHVLDIVAYP
-41 DPSAPM
+41 DPSPPM
-47 VELITQQ
+47 VELITQYA
-54 PGWSAE
+54 GWSAE
-60 EVERQITVP
+60 EIERQITIP
-69 IEVALNGMPGLTDI
+69 IEVAVNGTPGLSDV

-95 IYFDFDSEIFRDRQE
+95 IYFDFDTDIFRDRQE
-110 VLNRLTSVPLPPGA
+110 VLNRLNSVQLPAGA
-124 APSLSPWWA
+124 VPSLSPWWA

-154 TTQDWQVR
+154 TIQDWQVR

-169 GIIDVTTFGGTTK
+169 GVIDVTAFGGTTK

-206 LTNSNANVGGS
+206 LTNSNANVGGN
-217 YLTIGPQNYNIRGLG
+217 YLTIGAQNYNIRGLG
-232 LINGIADIEN
+232 LINGISDIEN
-242 VMVAEKN
+242 VMVAEKG
-249 GTPIFIRTL
+249 GTPIFVKTL
-258 GTVAV
+258 GKVAV
-263 GSRVR
+263 GPRVR

-273 IDDRDDVVEG
+273 IDERDDVVEG
-283 VVLLQRGY
+283 VILLQRGY
-291 KALNVLEKVRGKVED
+291 KALNVLDKVRGKVED
-306 LNTGKLP
+306 LNAWKLP
-313 VGVKIKTFYD
+313 AGVKIKTFYD

-337 ILISG
+337 ILVSG

-362 VALTIPLSLLFTFSM
+362 VALTIPLSLLFTFGM
-377 MVLIGQS
+377 MVSIGQS

-423 HQRIVRAARQV
+423 HQQIVRAARQV
-434 GRPISYSTAIIVVA
+434 GQPIFYSTAIIVVA

-489 SFFLRGTISEDDT
+489 SFLLKGTISEEDT
-502 AIVRGVRRFYH
+502 AIVRVVRRSYNR
-513 GILEWALDHRV
+513 ILEWALDHRT
-524 AVVGACFGLLALTFG
+524 VVTGACVGLLALTF
-539 VLRSIGGEFMPAL
+539 VALQSMGGEFMPAL

-558 VRATMPVDISFDQ
+558 VRATMPVDISFNQ
-571 AAKLTS
+571 AARLTS
-577 EIRRMFR
+577 DIRRLFR
-584 ESPEVTT
+584 KTPEVTT
-591 VVSQLGRPD
+591 IVSQLGRPD

-605 TSFSNA
+605 TSFFNA

-617 KPEKEWRS
+617 KPEKEWRHG
-625 RLTKDKLI
+625 LHKDELI
-633 EEIEGKLKDIP
+633 EEIEGRLKEIP

-671 KLFGPDLKTMEST
+671 KLFGADLKVMEGK
-684 ATEIERVMQ
+684 ATEIERVMR
-693 QIKGVKD
+693 QIHGVKD
-700 LGIFHLVG
+700 LGIFRLVG

-752 LFDLVVRFLPE
+752 LFDLVIRFLPE

-786 KQVASITTQTGAF
+786 KQVATITTQTGAF

-825 EEAQARL
+825 EEAQAHL
-832 AKEVHLPDRYHMEW
+832 AKEVRLPERYRMEW
-846 AGQYEQLKGEQK
+846 AGQYDQLKEEQK
-858 RLAMVVPISLVIILF
+858 RLAMVVPISLMIILF
-873 LLYSAFDSIKNALL
+873 LLYTTFDSLKNAFL
-887 VLSTVPFALLGGA
+887 VLSTVPFALVGGA
-900 VSLAATHTNFSIS
+900 LSLVATHTNFSIS

-933 SRIEDFRLTGLT
+933 SRIEDFRRTGLT

-981 GSQAQKPLALVVVG
+981 GSQAQKPLARVVVG

-1010 LYEIVHHRSANNGG
+1010 LYEIVHYRSARDREG
-1024 EKEDDRAATTSL
+1024 EK
-1036 PVGDRPGDA
+1036 G
-1045 DVGTGSDPAG
+1045 

>member
-1 MIARIVELSLIQRV
+1 MIARLVEISLVQRV
-15 MVCILGFLLFFG
+15 LLCTLGLALLFG
-27 GLYAFHTLDIVAYP
+27 GLYAFHRLDIVAYP
-41 DPSAPM
+41 DPSPPM
-47 VELITQQ
+47 VELITQN

-60 EVERQITVP
+60 EMERQITIP
-69 IEVALNGMPGLTDI
+69 IEVALTGMPGLKDI

-95 IYFDFDSEIFRDRQE
+95 VYFDFDTDYFRDRQE
-110 VLNRLTSVPLPPGA
+110 VLNRLSAVDLPNNVKPDI
-124 APSLSPWWA
+124 SPWWA

-142 TGAGETTLTDLK
+142 TSTGQHSLMDLK
-154 TTQDWQVR
+154 TIQDWQVR

-169 GIIDVTTFGGTTK
+169 GVIDVTAFGGTTK
-182 EYHVDIDPGRLISYG
+182 EYHIDIDPGKLISYG
-197 VNLSQVMSA
+197 VSLSQVMNAIS
-206 LTNSNANVGGS
+206 NSNANVGGN
-217 YLTIGPQNYNIRGLG
+217 YLTVGAQNYNIRGLG
-232 LINGIADIEN
+232 LINGLQDIEN
-242 VMVAEKN
+242 IMVAEKD
-249 GTPIFIRTL
+249 GTPIFVKSL
-258 GTVAV
+258 GQVKV
-263 GSRVR
+263 GNRVR

-291 KALNVLEKVRGKVED
+291 KALPVLDKVRDKMQE
-306 LNTGKLP
+306 LNTWKLP
-313 VGVKIKTFYD
+313 AGVKVSTFYD

-342 MVLVFIILFVFLGH
+342 MVLVFVILFVFLGH
-356 LRAALI
+356 FRAAMI

-377 MVLIGQS
+377 MVLVGQS

-410 FHLAHGKTHGLTV
+410 FHLAHAKTQTLTV
-423 HQRIVRAARQV
+423 NQQIVRAARQV
-434 GRPISYSTAIIVVA
+434 GRPIFFSTAIIVVA

-462 FAPMSIT
+462 FAPMSVT
-469 YGFALVGALLMA
+469 YGFALVGALIMA

-489 SFFLRGTISEDDT
+489 SFLFHGQLSEDDT
-502 AIVRGVRRFYH
+502 AVVRVVRRLYH
-513 GILEWALDHRV
+513 AILNFSLNHRILVLGFAIGTLLVTFIALES
-524 AVVGACFGLLALTFG
+524 L
-539 VLRSIGGEFMPAL
+539 GGEFMPAL

-571 AAKLTS
+571 AARLTS
-577 EIRRMFR
+577 EIRRVFR

-605 TSFSNA
+605 TSFFNA

-617 KPEKEWRS
+617 KAQNEWRTG
-625 RLTKDKLI
+625 LQKDDLI
-633 EEIEGKLKDIP
+633 EEIEQKLQKIP

-671 KLFGPDLKTMEST
+671 KLFGRDLKTLEEK
-684 ATEIERVMQ
+684 AVEIERVMRQ
-693 QIKGVKD
+693 VQGVKD
-700 LGIFHLVG
+700 LGIFRLVG

-745 QVYEGER
+745 QVFEGER

-763 FRQDVDAIGN
+763 YRQDVESISN

-786 KQVASITTQTGAF
+786 KQLAAITSQTGAF

-811 IKFSVRDRDLQSTV
+811 IKFSVRERDLQSTV

-832 AKEVHLPDRYHMEW
+832 KREVSLPERYRMEW
-846 AGQYEQLKGEQK
+846 AGQYDQLKDEQK
-858 RLAMVVPISLVIILF
+858 RLLTIVPISLVIILF
-873 LLYSAFDSIKNALL
+873 LLYTTFDSLKNALL
-887 VLSTVPFALLGGA
+887 VLSTVPFALVGG
-900 VSLAATHTNFSIS
+900 VLSLVLTNTHFSIS

-920 TLGVAILGGVLLI
+920 TLGVAILGGVLLV
-933 SRIEDFRLTGLT
+933 SRIEEFRLAGHN
-945 LREAVRK
+945 LREAVVK

-976 LATGI
+976 IATGI
-981 GSQAQKPLALVVVG
+981 GSQAQKPLARVVVG

-1000 AVLILVVLPV
+1000 AFLILVVLPV
-1010 LYEIVHHRSANNGG
+1010 LYELVHRRS
-1024 EKEDDRAATTSL
+1024 ESSESE
-1036 PVGDRPGDA
+1036 
-1045 DVGTGSDPAG
+1045 

>member
-1 MIARIVELSLIQRV
+1 MIARIVELSLVQRFL
-15 MVCILGFLLFFG
+15 VCALGLVLLVG
-27 GLYAFHTLDIVAYP
+27 GLYAFHLLDIVAYP
-41 DPSAPM
+41 DPSPPM
-47 VELITQQ
+47 VELITQY

-60 EVERQITVP
+60 EIERQITIP

-95 IYFDFDSEIFRDRQE
+95 VYFDFTTDIFRDRQE
-110 VLNRLTSVPLPPGA
+110 VLNRLTTVQLPQGA
-124 APSLSPWWA
+124 APTLSPWWA

-142 TGAGETTLTDLK
+142 TGTQDESLTDLK
-154 TTQDWQVR
+154 TVQDWQVR
-162 REFRRIP
+162 REFKRVP
-169 GIIDVTTFGGTTK
+169 GVIDVTTFGGTTK
-182 EYHVDIDPGRLISYG
+182 EYHVDIDPGKLISYG
-197 VNLSQVMSA
+197 VSLSQVMSA
-206 LTNSNANVGGS
+206 LANSNANVGGS
-217 YLTIGPQNYNIRGLG
+217 YLTVGAQSYNIRGLG
-232 LINGIADIEN
+232 LINDIQDIES
-242 VMVAEKN
+242 VMVAEKE
-249 GTPIFIRTL
+249 GTPIFVKTL
-258 GTVAV
+258 GTVSV
-263 GSRVR
+263 GHRVR

-291 KALNVLEKVRGKVED
+291 KALPVLDRVRSKVED
-306 LNTGKLP
+306 LNDWKLP
-313 VGVKIKTFYD
+313 AGMKIKTFYD

-337 ILISG
+337 ILIGG
-342 MVLVFIILFVFLGH
+342 MVLVFVILFVFLGH

-362 VALTIPLSLLFTFSM
+362 VALTIPLSLLFTFTM

-390 GSIDFGIIVDATLIM
+390 GAIDFGIIVDATLIM

-410 FHLAHGKTHGLTV
+410 FHLAHGKMHGLTP
-423 HQRIVRAARQV
+423 HQHIVRAARQV
-434 GRPISYSTAIIVVA
+434 GRPVFYSTAIIVVA

-469 YGFALVGALLMA
+469 YGFALLGALLMA

-489 SFFLRGTISEDDT
+489 SFLLKGAISEADT
-502 AIVRGVRRFYH
+502 AFVRVVRRIY
-513 GILEWALDHRV
+513 LRLVTWALDHRV
-524 AVVGACFGLLALTFG
+524 LVVGFAAGLLVLTFL
-539 VLRSIGGEFMPAL
+539 VLQFVGGEFMPAL

-558 VRATMPVDISFDQ
+558 VRATMPVDIAFDQ
-571 AAKLTS
+571 ADRLTND
-577 EIRRMFR
+577 IRRIFR
-584 ESPEVTT
+584 ESPEVDTI
-591 VVSQLGRPD
+591 VSQLGRPD

-605 TSFSNA
+605 TSFFNA

-617 KPEKEWRS
+617 KPHTLWRRGLS
-625 RLTKDKLI
+625 KDDLI
-633 EEIEGKLKDIP
+633 EEIESRMKAIP

-671 KLFGPDLKTMEST
+671 KLFGTDLKTME
-684 ATEIERVMQ
+684 AKAVEIETAMRG
-693 QIKGVKD
+693 IAGVKD
-700 LGIFHLVG
+700 LGIFRLVG

-725 LQVADVNAVVQA
+725 LQVADVNAVVQG

-763 FRQDVDAIGN
+763 YRQDVESIGN

-779 DGARIPL
+779 TGARIPL
-786 KQVASITTQTGAF
+786 KQLATITTQTGAF

-825 EEAQARL
+825 EEAQKKLAR
-832 AKEVHLPDRYHMEW
+832 EVTLPERYRMEW
-846 AGQYEQLKGEQK
+846 AGQYDQLRDEQQ
-858 RLAMVVPISLVIILF
+858 RLAKVVPISLLIILF
-873 LLYSAFDSIKNALL
+873 LLYTTFNSLKNALL
-887 VLSTVPFALLGGA
+887 VLATVPFALVGG
-900 VSLAATHTNFSIS
+900 VLSLVATQTHFSIS

-933 SRIEDFRLTGLT
+933 SRIEEFRRTGLD
-945 LREAVRK
+945 LRQAVLK

-967 AAIGLLPAA
+967 AALGLLPAA

-981 GSQAQKPLALVVVG
+981 GSQAQQPLARVVVG

-1000 AVLILVVLPV
+1000 AFLILVVLPV
-1010 LYEIVHHRSANNGG
+1010 LYEIVHRSTNEEGG
-1024 EKEDDRAATTSL
+1024 E
-1036 PVGDRPGDA
+1036 
-1045 DVGTGSDPAG
+1045 

>member
-41 DPSAPM
+41 DPSPPM
-47 VELITQQ
+47 IELITQQ

-69 IEVALNGMPGLTDI
+69 LEVALNGMPGLTDI

-95 IYFDFDSEIFRDRQE
+95 IYFDFDTEIFRDRQE
-110 VLNRLTSVPLPPGA
+110 VLNRLTSVQLPSGA

-154 TTQDWQVR
+154 TIQDWQVR

-169 GIIDVTTFGGTTK
+169 GVIDVTTFGGTTK
-182 EYHVDIDPGRLISYG
+182 EYHVEIDPGRLINYG
-197 VNLSQVMSA
+197 VSLSQVMSA
-206 LTNSNANVGGS
+206 LTNSNANVGGN

-232 LINGIADIEN
+232 LITGIADIEN

-258 GTVAV
+258 GNVVV

-283 VVLLQRGY
+283 VILLQRGY
-291 KALNVLEKVRGKVED
+291 KALNVLEKVREKVED
-306 LNTGKLP
+306 LNAGKLP
-313 VGVKIKTFYD
+313 SGVKIKTFYD

-337 ILISG
+337 ILLTG
-342 MVLVFIILFVFLGH
+342 MALVFLILFVFLGH

-377 MVLIGQS
+377 MVFIGQS

-390 GSIDFGIIVDATLIM
+390 GAIDFGIIVDATLIM

-410 FHLAHGKTHGLTV
+410 FHLAHTKKIEGVTV
-423 HQRIVRAARQV
+423 DQKIVRAARQV
-434 GRPISYSTAIIVVA
+434 GQPIFYSTAIIVVA

-489 SFFLRGTISEDDT
+489 SFFLKGTISEDDT
-502 AIVRGVRRFYH
+502 AIVRGIRRLYN
-513 GILEWALDHRV
+513 GILGWALDHRAV
-524 AVVGACFGLLALTFG
+524 VVGACVGVLALTFG
-539 VLRSIGGEFMPAL
+539 ALRVVGGEFMPAL

-571 AAKLTS
+571 AAQLTT
-577 EIRRMFR
+577 EIRQLIR
-584 ESPEVTT
+584 ESPEVTNI
-591 VVSQLGRPD
+591 VSQLGRPD

-605 TSFSNA
+605 TSFFNA

-617 KPEKEWRS
+617 KPEKEWRPGRS
-625 RLTKDKLI
+625 KDALI
-633 EEIEGKLKDIP
+633 EEIEGRLKVIP
-644 GVIFNFS
+644 GIIFNFS

-671 KLFGPDLKTMEST
+671 KLFGADLKIME
-684 ATEIERVMQ
+684 AKAAEIEHVMQ

-700 LGIFHLVG
+700 LGIFHLTG

-725 LQVADVNAVVQA
+725 LQVSDVNAVVQA

-752 LFDLVVRFLPE
+752 LFNLVVRFLPE

-779 DGARIPL
+779 DGAHIPL

-811 IKFSVRDRDLQSTV
+811 IKFSVRDRDLQSAV

-832 AKEVHLPDRYHMEW
+832 AKEVSLPDHYRMEW
-846 AGQYEQLKGEQK
+846 AGQFEQLTGEKQ
-858 RLAMVVPISLVIILF
+858 RMAVVVPISLVIILF

-887 VLSTVPFALLGGA
+887 VLSTVPFALVGG
-900 VSLAATHTNFSIS
+900 VLSLVATHTNFSIS

-933 SRIEDFRLTGLT
+933 SRIEEFRLTGLT

-1010 LYEIVHHRSANNGG
+1010 LYEIVHRREASRSERRERG
-1024 EKEDDRAATTSL
+1024 
-1036 PVGDRPGDA
+1036 
-1045 DVGTGSDPAG
+1045 